1 MMLLFI
7 LNTIEKLVKKYTEA
21 YVFTNRAPD
30 LAVQLTARINEEDKE
45 CLLNDIDYELKD
57 YINFSHEYENGKLVI
72 MFK

>member
-45 CLLNDIDYELKD
+45 FVHI
-57 YINFSHEYENGKLVI
+57 
-72 MFK
+72 